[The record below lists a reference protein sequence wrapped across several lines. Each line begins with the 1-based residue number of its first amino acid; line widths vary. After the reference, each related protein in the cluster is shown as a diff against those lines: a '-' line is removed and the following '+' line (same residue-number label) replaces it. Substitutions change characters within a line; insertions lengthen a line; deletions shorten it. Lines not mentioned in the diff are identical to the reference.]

1 MSLDSVSGKTA
12 QCMSNPGIADAVDR
26 TSLARFDMIIDVR
39 SPGEFAEDHV
49 PGAVNLPVLDNE
61 ERAIIG
67 TTYVQESRFL
77 ARRMGAA
84 LVARNVAR
92 HLDTALKDAPPTF
105 RPLIYCWRGGQR
117 SNAMALILAQVGW
130 RTSVLQGGY
139 KTYRRNVQHRL
150 YDEPLGF
157 RLILLDGNTGCGKT
171 DILNRA
177 AAKGAQVLD
186 LESLANHRGSL
197 FGAMADAQP
206 SQKWFESRLLH
217 QLSAMDASR
226 PILVE
231 AESNKIGRRSLPP
244 ALWQAMLAAPRIELT
259 APAEARVGYLI
270 EAYPEMIADRERLD
284 AALTRLEVY
293 PGRKQLAAWRLLADA
308 GQFHDLVREVVERH
322 YDPSYLRSAKRDA
335 QRRLATVSV
344 ASLTEMDRD
353 AVAQRIIDIAESAPD
368 ADRDPGLDRAHAARS
383 SAAEAGEETA

>member
-1 MSLDSVSGKTA
+1 MGLDSVSGKTA
-12 QCMSNPGIADAVDR
+12 QLMSNPGITDAVDR

-39 SPGEFAEDHV
+39 SPGEFAEDRV

-84 LVARNVAR
+84 LVARNVAH

-105 RPLIYCWRGGQR
+105 KPLIYCWRGGQR

-130 RTSVLQGGY
+130 RTTVLQGGY
-139 KTYRRNVQHRL
+139 KTYRRNVQRSL

-171 DILNRA
+171 DILQRA

-186 LESLANHRGSL
+186 LEDLAQHRGSL

-206 SQKWFESRLLH
+206 SQKWFESSLIH
-217 QLSAMDASR
+217 ELSAMDASR
-226 PILVE
+226 PVLVE
-231 AESNKIGRRSLPP
+231 AESNKIGKRTLPP
-244 ALWQAMLAAPRIELT
+244 ALWQAMLAATRIDLT
-259 APAEARVGYLI
+259 APVDARVQYLI
-270 EAYPEMIADRERLD
+270 ETYPEMIADRDLLD

-293 PGRKQLAAWRLLADA
+293 PGRKQLATWRLLADA
-308 GQFHDLVREVVERH
+308 GQFDDLVREVVERH
-322 YDPSYLRSAKRDA
+322 YDPSYLRSAGRDP
-335 QRRLATVSV
+335 RPRLETIA
-344 ASLTEMDRD
+344 LD
-353 AVAQRIIDIAESAPD
+353 ALDEGSRENAAQRIAEIAGA
-368 ADRDPGLDRAHAARS
+368 L
-383 SAAEAGEETA
+383 

>member
-1 MSLDSVSGKTA
+1 MGLDSVSGKTA
-12 QCMSNPGIADAVDR
+12 QLMSNPGITDAVDR

-39 SPGEFAEDHV
+39 SPGEFAEDRV

-105 RPLIYCWRGGQR
+105 KPLIYCWRGGQR

-130 RTSVLQGGY
+130 RTTVLQGGY
-139 KTYRRNVQHRL
+139 KTYRRNVQRSL

-171 DILNRA
+171 DILQRA

-186 LESLANHRGSL
+186 LEDLAQHRGSL

-206 SQKWFESRLLH
+206 SQKWFESSLIH
-217 QLSAMDASR
+217 ELSAMDASR
-226 PILVE
+226 PVLVE
-231 AESNKIGRRSLPP
+231 AESNKIGKRTLPP
-244 ALWQAMLAAPRIELT
+244 ALWP
-259 APAEARVGYLI
+259 
-270 EAYPEMIADRERLD
+270 
-284 AALTRLEVY
+284 
-293 PGRKQLAAWRLLADA
+293 
-308 GQFHDLVREVVERH
+308 
-322 YDPSYLRSAKRDA
+322 
-335 QRRLATVSV
+335 
-344 ASLTEMDRD
+344 
-353 AVAQRIIDIAESAPD
+353 
-368 ADRDPGLDRAHAARS
+368 PGLWLPAPPLPGPPPCDRPPASRRRS
-383 SAAEAGEETA
+383 PG